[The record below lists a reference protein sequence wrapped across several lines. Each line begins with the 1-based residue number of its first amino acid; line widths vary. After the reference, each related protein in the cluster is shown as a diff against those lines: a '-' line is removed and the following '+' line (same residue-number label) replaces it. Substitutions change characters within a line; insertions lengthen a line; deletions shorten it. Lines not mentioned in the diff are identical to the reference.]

1 VPRHKSANPEQRGEL
16 SQLKVAA
23 THLLHAW
30 PAVVLQRRFF
40 LRGMAQ
46 SEALRTALLQTYA
59 GYVFNA
65 VHGALS
71 SDLVRAVYALILDR
85 TPRSASMWRA
95 VAALRKPTVVR
106 QLRAKV
112 YDMGASAPAR
122 AAFDPIFDGL
132 PAQLD
137 EIDRTVLNAPA
148 ASTIKEVRNK
158 VVAHAAVEH
167 DGDDWKMWAVGGT
180 KLTYAQLDEY
190 IDACTTAVDKLNHLV
205 LRTAYLFDDLDQ
217 RCVDEYVDAL
227 VIGLRE
233 QRKAKERRRQ
243 ENLRRTQELMGR
255 R

>member
-1 VPRHKSANPEQRGEL
+1 
-16 SQLKVAA
+16 
-23 THLLHAW
+23 
-30 PAVVLQRRFF
+30 
-40 LRGMAQ
+40 MAQ
-46 SEALRTALLQTYA
+46 SEALRTALAQTYA

-65 VHGALS
+65 VHAALS

-85 TPRSASMWRA
+85 RRHSASMSRA
-95 VAALRKPTVVR
+95 VAALRKPLVVR
-106 QLRAKV
+106 QLRAKI

-122 AAFDPIFDGL
+122 AAFETIFVGL

-148 ASTIKEVRNK
+148 ASTIEEVRNK
-158 VVAHAAVEH
+158 AVAHAAVEH

-190 IDACTTAVDKLNHLV
+190 IDACTTAVDKLSHLV
-205 LRTAYLFDDLDQ
+205 LRTAFLFDDLPGIDQ

-233 QRKAKERRRQ
+233 QRKAKERRRE